1 MPRVLN
7 TCVMNC
13 KSTPFATARGEVR
26 SPIGPSTH
34 GASTRR
40 ALARCAI
47 PGALEQVIHE
57 FDFLVT
63 SWDEWYFVQII
74 FGQEFAINLGGP
86 EIDGYLKWLKDNNS
100 ESWLYMAKN
109 VGLYPKPKRADT
121 A

>member
-7 TCVMNC
+7 TCVMNR

-26 SPIGPSTH
+26 SPIGPSTT
-34 GASTRR
+34 GIYAASAHTLRD
-40 ALARCAI
+40 

-63 SWDEWYFVQII
+63 PWDEWYFVQII
-74 FGQEFAINLGGP
+74 FGQEFAINLGGRR
-86 EIDGYLKWLKDNNS
+86 IDGYLKWLKDNNS